1 MYYGISEISGTDTGK
16 TVALKTAGLLTLMA
30 MCGLLIPAAE
40 GSQISVFE
48 TVFANIGD
56 TQSIEQNL
64 STFSAHMK
72 QVIEILQQAMMG
84 AAARSRGRK
93 CPPEAP
99 LQAQE
104 CGCIQIQVEPRTLFR
119 SP

>member
-1 MYYGISEISGTDTGK
+1 MGGCHHCKGRNARRDPLPLIPAEKVVPISFSLGREQKTLIITGPNTGGK

-64 STFSAHMK
+64 
-72 QVIEILQQAMMG
+72 
-84 AAARSRGRK
+84 
-93 CPPEAP
+93 
-99 LQAQE
+99 
-104 CGCIQIQVEPRTLFR
+104 
-119 SP
+119 